1 MAGLV
6 SIFSNFFNGFF
17 GGFFGGY
24 FQDLFRI
31 VPGFFRDLGAVRSGS
46 SQYSLMDFFWRIVS
60 GLFQDHFRIVSG
72 LFQDRFRILQGFGGS
87 GHDLFKASYR
97 IIV

>member
-17 GGFFGGY
+17 GGS

-31 VPGFFRDLGAVRSGS
+31 VSGFFRDLGAVRSGS
-46 SQYSLMDFFWRIVS
+46 SQYSLMEFFGGS
-60 GLFQDHFRIVSG
+60 FQDYFRTISG

>member
-46 SQYSLMDFFWRIVS
+46 SQYSLMDFLEDRFRIIS
-60 GLFQDHFRIVSG
+60 GPFQDCFRIVSG
-72 LFQDRFRILQGFGGS
+72 SFQDSS
-87 GHDLFKASYR
+87 GIWGVRSRSF
-97 IIV
+97 